1 MLPNK
6 KHLLYTI
13 FRIFF
18 QFLRTFVYILCVCS
32 ARSLSV
38 ASLKA
43 ISAIRGQ
50 YFDKN
55 QKIKCVINQ

>member
-18 QFLRTFVYILCVCS
+18 QFLRTFVYILCS
-32 ARSLSV
+32 ERSLSV

>member
-18 QFLRTFVYILCVCS
+18 QFLRTFVYILCS

>member
-1 MLPNK
+1 MLLNK

-18 QFLRTFVYILCVCS
+18 QLFRTFVYILCS

-50 YFDKN
+50 YFVKN